1 MSRGHD
7 KTIHL
12 NGSCSDWMK
21 RSRDSRIMNGW
32 GEYETAKTRKAF
44 GTTKKKCESEDPV
57 ACENDEKYK
66 SV

>member
-1 MSRGHD
+1 
-7 KTIHL
+7 
-12 NGSCSDWMK
+12 MK
-21 RSRDSRIMNGW
+21 RSRDSRIMNG
-32 GEYETAKTRKAF
+32 GYETAKTRKAF